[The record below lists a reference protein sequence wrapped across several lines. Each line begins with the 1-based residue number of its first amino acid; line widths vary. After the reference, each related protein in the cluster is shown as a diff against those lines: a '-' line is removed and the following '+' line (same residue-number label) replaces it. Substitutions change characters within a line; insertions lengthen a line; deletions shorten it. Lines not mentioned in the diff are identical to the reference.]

1 MKTVAVLL
9 AFLLLPCFS
18 PAQSAKSSSGAKKR
32 DECKIS
38 GMVVK
43 LAGSEPL
50 KNARVRLQSQ
60 DDRRESHSVVTD
72 AGGRFEL
79 KGVDPGRYRLVVH
92 RDSFVTQA
100 YGQKKPDDPGAIL
113 TLRAGQEVKDLL
125 FRLIPS
131 AVIAGRVI
139 NEDGDPLPWV
149 QVSALREAYAG
160 GKKSLF
166 SETTVPTNDLGEYR
180 LFGLPPGRYFIRADY
195 KTKERMTGR
204 DRVQWRDDEE
214 PRGYIPM
221 YYPSSTEP
229 ARAITVAVK
238 AGEEIPALEVLMRR
252 VEVFTVRGRIYN
264 LVPRRSNPSYTVT
277 LLPRNSEAWLSLP
290 QRDAIVDEQDGTFII
305 RDVLPGAYALAALWF
320 DEGKRYQ
327 ANQNI
332 DVRGADVEGVALTV
346 VPGIALNGRL
356 IWEGQPILERNT
368 LAVYLRAADSVYG
381 YGARATLTAPGTFVL
396 NDVYDLTYRVTVGG
410 LCDDCYLKALRYSGS
425 SSPEDTFTPARGSN
439 ATLEL
444 TISSRGARVQG
455 SVADADNLPAV
466 GVWVT
471 LVPDPAHRSSR
482 RFYRSAS
489 TDQYG
494 RFELRGIAP
503 GEYKL
508 FSWEEAEYG
517 AWEDPEFLRPFE
529 EQGEKIS
536 FEEGDQK
543 TLNITAI
550 RKSAEPVKP

>member
-1 MKTVAVLL
+1 MKTVSVLL

-18 PAQSAKSSSGAKKR
+18 PAQSGKSSSGAKKR

-195 KTKERMTGR
+195 KTKEQMTGR

-305 RDVLPGAYALAALWF
+305 RDVLPDLMHWLRFG
-320 DEGKRYQ
+320 
-327 ANQNI
+327 
-332 DVRGADVEGVALTV
+332 LTR
-346 VPGIALNGRL
+346 ARDTK
-356 IWEGQPILERNT
+356 PI
-368 LAVYLRAADSVYG
+368 
-381 YGARATLTAPGTFVL
+381 
-396 NDVYDLTYRVTVGG
+396 
-410 LCDDCYLKALRYSGS
+410 
-425 SSPEDTFTPARGSN
+425 
-439 ATLEL
+439 
-444 TISSRGARVQG
+444 
-455 SVADADNLPAV
+455 
-466 GVWVT
+466 
-471 LVPDPAHRSSR
+471 
-482 RFYRSAS
+482 
-489 TDQYG
+489 
-494 RFELRGIAP
+494 
-503 GEYKL
+503 
-508 FSWEEAEYG
+508 
-517 AWEDPEFLRPFE
+517 
-529 EQGEKIS
+529 KI
-536 FEEGDQK
+536 
-543 TLNITAI
+543 
-550 RKSAEPVKP
+550 